1 VIESEFSELEKNY
14 IYSKSNPVEKLS
26 AFYRLW
32 CLKESYVKAL
42 GDGIGFDI
50 KRVECVPNSEL
61 LIDLI
66 RKKHLVVDDTKLLVD
81 GKLVKNCKFYEQ
93 YFTSNC
99 ANSPKDNANNKVQLH
114 VMTVCII
121 EKEKLTKASSSAGLS
136 ICSPSSANTNTTSS
150 SSSSSSSIHE
160 VIRTEMDEFVELNL
174 TDIMP
179 FMMAIEKPV
188 DDATTKEFEEN
199 WLKFTEKAESPFVS
213 SL

>member
-1 VIESEFSELEKNY
+1 MIESEFSELEKNF

-26 AFYRLW
+26 AFFRLW

-66 RKKHLVVDDTKLLVD
+66 RKKHLVVDDTRLMVD

-93 YFTSNC
+93 YFTSSC
-99 ANSPKDNANNKVQLH
+99 ANSAPKDNANNKVQLH

-136 ICSPSSANTNTTSS
+136 ICSPSSSSPNTT
-150 SSSSSSSIHE
+150 SSSIHE

-174 TDIMP
+174 TDIVP
-179 FMMAIEKPV
+179 LMMAIEKPV
-188 DDATTKEFEEN
+188 DDANTKEFEEN